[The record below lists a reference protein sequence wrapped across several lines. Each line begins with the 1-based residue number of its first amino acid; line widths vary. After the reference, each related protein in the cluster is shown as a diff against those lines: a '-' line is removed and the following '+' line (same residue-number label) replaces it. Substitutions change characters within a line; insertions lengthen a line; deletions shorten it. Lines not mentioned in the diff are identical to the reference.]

1 MFVFIGFSTWI
12 MIPIRANADTV
23 INENSPT
30 DARLLLAYYNL
41 EQYPETHLIYGPMYS
56 DRYAPQDQIDPYM
69 DDKPKYERDYTT
81 IKYIIVNQYKD
92 ARIAPNRNHVGFLPR
107 MWSAEHAANYMKI
120 TGLLDFKI
128 NSEYITNNE
137 LRAAVAEFKRDVT
150 AGKISHEEYVRFLNQ
165 FKDYIEVQ
173 KPTLLQNLKYLFQY
187 QMGYMYG
194 RYFMWNFT
202 GRQDDIQGRLDNHG
216 NWMSGIK
223 FIDELRLG
231 SQENLPSDILNNKA
245 RNTYYFLPLILGII
259 GLLFQIKKSKQQFW
273 ILFILF
279 IFTGLA
285 LKVYLNE
292 RPFEPRERDYA
303 LVGSFYVFSIWI
315 GMGVYGLFEE
325 LKRFLNPRLLAPSN
339 YSCLY
344 LGSTNCNGISKLG

>member
-1 MFVFIGFSTWI
+1 
-12 MIPIRANADTV
+12 
-23 INENSPT
+23 
-30 DARLLLAYYNL
+30 
-41 EQYPETHLIYGPMYS
+41 
-56 DRYAPQDQIDPYM
+56 
-69 DDKPKYERDYTT
+69 
-81 IKYIIVNQYKD
+81 
-92 ARIAPNRNHVGFLPR
+92 
-107 MWSAEHAANYMKI
+107 
-120 TGLLDFKI
+120 
-128 NSEYITNNE
+128 
-137 LRAAVAEFKRDVT
+137 
-150 AGKISHEEYVRFLNQ
+150 
-165 FKDYIEVQ
+165 
-173 KPTLLQNLKYLFQY
+173 
-187 QMGYMYG
+187 MGYMYG

-325 LKRFLNPRLLAPSN
+325 LKTIFKPKTFGPSN